1 MKKSILRRV
10 FNRFA
15 GKLAAVL
22 PGAESVRP
30 FLHRLRG
37 VQIHGKVFIG
47 DEVYLENEYPEAVT
61 LEAGAQLCL
70 RSIVIAHTNGLG
82 RIVIKRDAFVGANS
96 VISATKGKTLTIGEG
111 AVVSAGCVI
120 SSDVPDHALVG
131 YAKPAIL
138 ARVTV
143 PLSNTVDYDKF
154 LLGLRMWKK

>member
-1 MKKSILRRV
+1 MKKSLPRRV
-10 FNRFA
+10 FNRIV

-30 FLHRLRG
+30 FLHKLRG

-47 DEVYLENEYPEAVT
+47 DEVYLENEYPEAIT
-61 LEAGAQLCL
+61 MEDGAQLCL

-82 RIVIKRDAFVGANS
+82 HIVLKKDAFIGANS

-131 YAKPAIL
+131 HPKPAIL
-138 ARVTV
+138 AKATV

-154 LLGLRMWKK
+154 LLGLRLWKK